1 MIVPRERGDALC
13 WPPTFLQEQ
22 GYIEELR
29 WIGSKICTHWCRG
42 ANDCADVPGTECL
55 RITRRGDGVCLPPE
69 GQEPGMEPEPQP
81 DPGGEPNDPDEG
93 GNEP

>member
-1 MIVPRERGDALC
+1 MLVLAAH
-13 WPPTFLQEQ
+13 FLQEQ
-22 GYIEELR
+22 GIEELVGSGAISAP
-29 WIGSKICTHWCRG
+29 IGAVAQMTALMYR
-42 ANDCADVPGTECL
+42 APNV